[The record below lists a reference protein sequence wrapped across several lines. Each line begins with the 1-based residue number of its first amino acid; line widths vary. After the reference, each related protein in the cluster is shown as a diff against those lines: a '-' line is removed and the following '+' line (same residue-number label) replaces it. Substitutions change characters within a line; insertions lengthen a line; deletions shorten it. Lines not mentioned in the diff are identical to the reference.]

1 MRGSSL
7 PDCLHEKKV
16 VPDCFMHRRM
26 ADKGDEFKR
35 RITYSHASHPA
46 SQVGKEEVADAER
59 ASTLGRF

>member
-1 MRGSSL
+1 
-7 PDCLHEKKV
+7 
-16 VPDCFMHRRM
+16 M
-26 ADKGDEFKR
+26 ADKGDEFTR